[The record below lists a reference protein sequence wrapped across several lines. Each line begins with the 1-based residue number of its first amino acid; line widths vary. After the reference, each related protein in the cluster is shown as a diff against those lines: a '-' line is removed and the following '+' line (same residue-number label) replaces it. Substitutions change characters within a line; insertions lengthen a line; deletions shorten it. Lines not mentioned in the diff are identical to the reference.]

1 MKTKRCAAAVAAILT
16 VCGAAMLTTSFR
28 NALQEPKSDFKTGE
42 HKYISYMEK
51 PLKSEVTWQIEP
63 IKSIASP
70 KKEELT
76 EEEKPPQDEKPP
88 HYEYTDSDVDMLA
101 KLVYREAGACSA
113 DEQRLIVWTVF
124 QRVDSTDY
132 DFRNM
137 NTIEAVVT
145 APYQFV
151 YDETAPIKEDI
162 RELCVEELEKWI
174 NGDTPPTLEPYAPTV
189 PYLFFEGDGHHGW
202 FRAEW

>member
-1 MKTKRCAAAVAAILT
+1 MRINRYAAGIAAILT
-16 VCGAAMLTTSFR
+16 ICGATMLLTSFQ
-28 NALQEPKSDFKTGE
+28 NAPQELTSDFKLE
-42 HKYISYMEK
+42 EYKSISYKEK
-51 PLKSEVTWQIEP
+51 PLASETAWQSEP
-63 IKSIASP
+63 ITTAATP
-70 KKEELT
+70 KEEKTL
-76 EEEKPPQDEKPP
+76 

-145 APYQFV
+145 APYQFA
-151 YDETAPIKEDI
+151 YDETAPIKDDI
-162 RELCVEELEKWI
+162 RDLCVEELEKWV
-174 NGDTPPTLEPYAPTV
+174 NGASPPTLEPYAPTL
-189 PYLFFEGDGHHGW
+189 PYLFFEGDGYHGW
-202 FRAEW
+202 FRAEWNG

>member
-1 MKTKRCAAAVAAILT
+1 MKTNRCAAGIAAILT
-16 VCGAAMLTTSFR
+16 VCGAAMLTSFKG
-28 NALQEPKSDFKTGE
+28 APQEPKSDFKLGE

-51 PLKSEVTWQIEP
+51 PLTSEITWQIEP
-63 IKSIASP
+63 LKAMAP
-70 KKEELT
+70 KEEMT
-76 EEEKPPQDEKPP
+76 EEPPQNEKPP

-124 QRVDSTDY
+124 QRIDSTDY

-145 APYQFV
+145 APYQFA
-151 YDETAPIKEDI
+151 YDATAPIKEDI

-189 PYLFFEGDGHHGW
+189 PYLFFEGDGYHGW
-202 FRAEW
+202 FRAEWNG

>member
-1 MKTKRCAAAVAAILT
+1 MRINRYAAGIAAILT
-16 VCGAAMLTTSFR
+16 VCGATMLLTSFK
-28 NALQEPKSDFKTGE
+28 NAPQEPKSAFKPEE

-51 PLKSEVTWQIEP
+51 PLKSENTWQIEP
-63 IKSIASP
+63 IRAVAAP
-70 KKEELT
+70 K
-76 EEEKPPQDEKPP
+76 DEKPP

-113 DEQRLIVWTVF
+113 DEQRLIVWTVC
-124 QRVDSTDY
+124 QRIDSTDY

-151 YDETAPIKEDI
+151 YDETAPITEDI
-162 RELCVEELEKWI
+162 RELCVEELEKWV
-174 NGDTPPTLEPYAPTV
+174 NGDTPPTLEPYAPTL
-189 PYLFFEGDGHHGW
+189 PYLFFEGDGYHGW

>member
-1 MKTKRCAAAVAAILT
+1 MRIRRYTAGIAAFLT
-16 VCGAAMLTTSFR
+16 VCGATMLLTSFK
-28 NALQEPKSDFKTGE
+28 NAPQELKSAFKPEE

-51 PLKSEVTWQIEP
+51 PLKSENTWQIEP
-63 IKSIASP
+63 IRAVAAP
-70 KKEELT
+70 K
-76 EEEKPPQDEKPP
+76 DEKPP

-124 QRVDSTDY
+124 QRIDSTDY

-145 APYQFV
+145 APYQFA
-151 YDETAPIKEDI
+151 YDETAPITEDI
-162 RELCVEELEKWI
+162 RELCVEELEKWV
-174 NGDTPPTLEPYAPTV
+174 NGASPPTLEPYAPTL
-189 PYLFFEGDGHHGW
+189 PYLFFEGDGYHGW

>member
-1 MKTKRCAAAVAAILT
+1 MKTNRCAAGIAAILT
-16 VCGAAMLTTSFR
+16 VCGATMLTTSFR
-28 NALQEPKSDFKTGE
+28 NAPQEPKSDFNLGE

-51 PLKSEVTWQIEP
+51 PLTSEITWQIEP
-63 IKSIASP
+63 LKAMAP
-70 KKEELT
+70 KEEMT
-76 EEEKPPQDEKPP
+76 EEEPPQNEKPP
-88 HYEYTDSDVDMLA
+88 HYEYTESDVDMLA

-124 QRVDSTDY
+124 QRIDSTDY
-132 DFRNM
+132 DFLNM

-145 APYQFV
+145 APYQFA
-151 YDETAPIKEDI
+151 YDATAPIKEDI

-189 PYLFFEGDGHHGW
+189 PYLFFEGDGYHGW
-202 FRAEW
+202 FRAEWNG

>member
-1 MKTKRCAAAVAAILT
+1 MRINRYAAGIAAILAI
-16 VCGAAMLTTSFR
+16 CGATMLLTSFR
-28 NALQEPKSDFKTGE
+28 NAPQEPTSDFKFE
-42 HKYISYMEK
+42 EYKSISYKEK
-51 PLKSEVTWQIEP
+51 ALASETAWRSEP
-63 IKSIASP
+63 ITTTATP
-70 KKEELT
+70 KEE
-76 EEEKPPQDEKPP
+76 KSM

-145 APYQFV
+145 APYQFA
-151 YDETAPIKEDI
+151 YDETAPIKDDI
-162 RELCVEELEKWI
+162 RELCVEELEKWV
-174 NGDTPPTLEPYAPTV
+174 NGASPPTLEPYAPTL
-189 PYLFFEGDGHHGW
+189 PYLFFEGDGYHGW
-202 FRAEW
+202 FRAKWRR

>member
-1 MKTKRCAAAVAAILT
+1 MKTNRCAAGIAAILA
-16 VCGAAMLTTSFR
+16 VCGAAIFTTSFR
-28 NALQEPKSDFKTGE
+28 NAPQEPKSDFKLEE

-51 PLKSEVTWQIEP
+51 PLTSEITWQIEP
-63 IKSIASP
+63 VKAIAP
-70 KKEELT
+70 PKEESLP
-76 EEEKPPQDEKPP
+76 EEKPP

-124 QRVDSTDY
+124 QRIDSTDY

-145 APYQFV
+145 APYQFA
-151 YDETAPIKEDI
+151 YDATAPIKEDI

-189 PYLFFEGDGHHGW
+189 PYLFFEGDGYHGW
-202 FRAEW
+202 FRAEWNG